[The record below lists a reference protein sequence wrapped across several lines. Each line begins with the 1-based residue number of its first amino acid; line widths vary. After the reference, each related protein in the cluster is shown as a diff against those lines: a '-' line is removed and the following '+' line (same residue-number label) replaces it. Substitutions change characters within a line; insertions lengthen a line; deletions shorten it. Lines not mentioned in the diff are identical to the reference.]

1 MDALDS
7 EGAAPAVKGEGAL
20 FARSYQS
27 LEEFDLRQSVRMFW
41 RRKGVIFSTVMALTG
56 LTAIIVFQL
65 TPQYTAQTLLM
76 IEPRG
81 ANVSGE
87 VEAVLSSLPADA
99 ATIQSEIEVLHSR
112 GPADKTVKRL
122 NLN

>member
-1 MDALDS
+1 M
-7 EGAAPAVKGEGAL
+7 
-20 FARSYQS
+20 
-27 LEEFDLRQSVRMFW
+27 RQLVRTLW
-41 RRKGVIFSTVMALTG
+41 RRKGVIFSTVTALTG
-56 LTAIIVFQL
+56 LIAIIVFQL
-65 TPQYTAQTLLM
+65 TPQYTAETLLM

-87 VEAVLSSLPADA
+87 VEAVLSGLPADA

>member
-1 MDALDS
+1 M
-7 EGAAPAVKGEGAL
+7 
-20 FARSYQS
+20 
-27 LEEFDLRQSVRMFW
+27 RQLVRTLW
-41 RRKGVIFSTVMALTG
+41 RRKGAIFSTVTALTG
-56 LTAIIVFQL
+56 LIAIIVFQL
-65 TPQYTAQTLLM
+65 TPRYTAETLLM

-87 VEAVLSSLPADA
+87 VEAVLSGLPADA

>member
-7 EGAAPAVKGEGAL
+7 EGAAPAVKGEGAS
-20 FARSYQS
+20 FARPYQS
-27 LEEFDLRQSVRMFW
+27 LEEFDLRQLVRTLW
-41 RRKGVIFSTVMALTG
+41 RRKGVIFCTVTALTW

-65 TPQYTAQTLLM
+65 TPQYTAETLLM

-87 VEAVLSSLPADA
+87 VEAVLSGLPADA
-99 ATIQSEIEVLHSR
+99 TTIQSEIEVLHSR
-112 GPADKTVKRL
+112 WLADKTVKRL
-122 NLN
+122 NLD